1 MMDQNSE
8 SQSGHFEESS
18 AASSSVV
25 GDRSSDVPA
34 RPIVPRNNRQ
44 YGTHAYWEDRFAEE
58 ESSEWLLSY
67 KQLAS
72 QLEPYLKKTDCRI
85 LIVGCGNAPFSA
97 DMYDAGY
104 KQLVNLD
111 YSKNVIEAMKARH
124 SSSRPEMEWIV
135 MDMTDMSAFGDASFD
150 VVIDKATTD
159 ALMTNE
165 GDVWNPDAS
174 LISAKR
180 SMCTHISRILRPGG
194 HFLQI
199 SLAQV
204 RSKRAL
210 RSDFSEHYRLSDAF
224 CCSVCYTFKIS
235 AALSKKVPSWMARE

>member
-1 MMDQNSE
+1 MTMDQNSE
-8 SQSGHFEESS
+8 SLSP
-18 AASSSVV
+18 AASSSE
-25 GDRSSDVPA
+25 VPA
-34 RPIVPRNNRQ
+34 ARAVVPKNNRQ

-67 KQLAS
+67 EQLAS

-111 YSKNVIEAMKARH
+111 YSKIVIEAMKSRH
-124 SSSRPEMEWIV
+124 SSFRSEMEWIV

-150 VVIDKATTD
+150 VVIDKAATD

-165 GDVWNPDAS
+165 GDVWNPDES

-180 SMCTHISRILRPGG
+180 SMCTHVARILRPGG
-194 HFLQI
+194 HFIQI

-204 RSKRAL
+204 SSKRAL
-210 RSDFSEHYRLSDAF
+210 GSELY
-224 CCSVCYTFKIS
+224 
-235 AALSKKVPSWMARE
+235 